1 LKETLWWSFPGAAK
15 KKREQGRVRRRRT
28 GTFEMKFTGTLIE
41 DLIARVERAERA
53 AQSDRALPGERLM
66 AESLLVDPLFVESWV
81 VEPWFA
87 SVQEDRDYN
96 SKFLGVA

>member
-1 LKETLWWSFPGAAK
+1 M
-15 KKREQGRVRRRRT
+15 
-28 GTFEMKFTGTLIE
+28 FEMKFTGTLIE
-41 DLIARVERAERA
+41 DLIATVERAERTA
-53 AQSDRALPGERLM
+53 RSDGAFPGERLM
-66 AESLLVDPLFVESWV
+66 VESLLVEPLV